1 MPHTE
6 PILRRAT
13 STQIRAMATQVP
25 SKARIYA
32 DANAKKPKEY
42 WDYENLQVS
51 WGRAAFSVHAH
62 NLGGTAC
69 AKFMVHLAGI
79 CDYCI

>member
-1 MPHTE
+1 
-6 PILRRAT
+6 
-13 STQIRAMATQVP
+13 MATQVP

-51 WGRAAFSVHAH
+51 WG
-62 NLGGTAC
+62 
-69 AKFMVHLAGI
+69 
-79 CDYCI
+79 